1 MSDIYDCEYYVR
13 CANNHKCLMC
23 GPNQRFLKLPEDTQ
37 RLKNQSRNKTGYNQK
52 ASLASDDSWKHLE
65 QSVANDLNAVPTY
78 REARRQ
84 VRSGGLWF
92 MPGDVEDTDIRIE
105 CKERD
110 KEANGK
116 KTFSILK
123 DVLDKI
129 IEEAKMDNKF
139 PGMVFRYKGHEER
152 YGVLP
157 WEELLT
163 LIHQFK
169 VHYLEVQSLEK
180 ERDYWK
186 ARAKALEGEVQK
198 HGITT

>member
-1 MSDIYDCEYYVR
+1 MSDIYDCEFYLR
-13 CANNHKCLMC
+13 CQNNSKCIMC
-23 GPNQRFLKLPEDTQ
+23 GPTQRLLKLPQEQQ
-37 RLKNQSRNKTGYNQK
+37 RVKNQSRNKTGYNQK
-52 ASLASDDSWKHLE
+52 AQLNSDDSWKHLE
-65 QSVANDLNAVPTY
+65 QSVANDLNAIPTY

-92 MPGDVEDTDIRIE
+92 LPGDVDDDDIRIE

-110 KEANGK
+110 MEARGK
-116 KTFSILK
+116 KTFSIMK

-129 IEEAKMDNKF
+129 IEEAQMDNKF

-157 WEELLT
+157 WEELLS

-169 VHYLEVQSLEK
+169 AHYMEVQTLEK
-180 ERDYWK
+180 ERDFWK
-186 ARAKALEGEVQK
+186 AKAQALEASMKGGEK
-198 HGITT
+198 E